1 MKNEKYQKYINN
13 FRRRLARHLRP
24 GIGISCDIFPSED
37 GGAILEFKLG
47 DGLENDDRYQALSP
61 SIGTALTKVNQRAF
75 SGNFGSMRFGGTST
89 LLEPNRIIYIK
100 ESNPNEWNDDAAQR
114 DIEKLLSNSKRAEK

>member
-1 MKNEKYQKYINN
+1 
-13 FRRRLARHLRP
+13 
-24 GIGISCDIFPSED
+24 
-37 GGAILEFKLG
+37 
-47 DGLENDDRYQALSP
+47 
-61 SIGTALTKVNQRAF
+61 
-75 SGNFGSMRFGGTST
+75 MRFGGTST